1 MVIEDSEI
9 YCTWLSQCTLIDTFQ
24 VGFCKIFCSTAKSNC
39 SGEHFF
45 LKLLYHK
52 IIKLILALLVLHTRL
67 NHHNNLFCLS
77 EALYCNVEGPGFL
90 VGFILMETTVRSLFP
105 SLFVLIDSLKLL
117 RRNNQHKLRLVPKL
131 VPTTLMIY
139 FELLL
144 QYSFSKLICS
154 KTYTQANKPL
164 QACIRE

>member
-1 MVIEDSEI
+1 MNYYYKSTSKALNERAGGQIKRKESLLSVMVIEDSEI

-39 SGEHFF
+39 SREHFF

-105 SLFVLIDSLKLL
+105 SLFVLIDS
-117 RRNNQHKLRLVPKL
+117 
-131 VPTTLMIY
+131 
-139 FELLL
+139 
-144 QYSFSKLICS
+144 
-154 KTYTQANKPL
+154 
-164 QACIRE
+164 

>member
-1 MVIEDSEI
+1 MNYYYKSTSKALNERAGRQIKRKESLPSVMVIEDSEI

-39 SGEHFF
+39 SREHFF

-105 SLFVLIDSLKLL
+105 SLFVLIDS
-117 RRNNQHKLRLVPKL
+117 
-131 VPTTLMIY
+131 
-139 FELLL
+139 
-144 QYSFSKLICS
+144 
-154 KTYTQANKPL
+154 
-164 QACIRE
+164 